1 MARGVQKL
9 EQFQVP
15 APDRRKHRLAIL
27 TLRTT
32 TGAQWCGRA
41 SSLNSLGRLAE
52 LALVALRA
60 EDHNLLGLVVRLV
73 MKGPRFE
80 SGRRLQKRPCSQKR
94 PCREGLFHS
103 VAVLRAQP
111 AALSGRNRAGPRVVG
126 DAPVLSNQLLK

>member
-80 SGRRLQKRPCSQKR
+80 SGRRLQKRPC
-94 PCREGLFHS
+94 REGLFHS